1 MRHWQLNCIFLEQD
15 WGLFALC
22 FLNFYDDQ
30 GGLKSMAFDAFL
42 KIDGVDGE
50 STDEKHTGWIE
61 IVRFGIGVLQEVSA
75 TASSSGGA
83 GAERTDF
90 SDFIVRKLL
99 DKTSPKLALACAAG
113 THINKIV
120 VELCR
125 SGTDNQPYMVYT
137 MQNCIISRVITT
149 RGDDVGGF
157 PAETIRINFGRIE
170 YRYIQIDRKTGVPM
184 GNVAGGWDLQR
195 NCRI

>member
-1 MRHWQLNCIFLEQD
+1 M
-15 WGLFALC
+15 G
-22 FLNFYDDQ
+22 
-30 GGLKSMAFDAFL
+30 FDAYL
-42 KIDGVDGE
+42 RIDGIEGE
-50 STDEKHTGWIE
+50 STDEKHAGWIE
-61 IVRFGIGVLQEVSA
+61 IVRFGIGVRQEVSA
-75 TASSSGGA
+75 TASSCGGA

-90 SDFIVRKLL
+90 SDFIVRKLC
-99 DKTSPKLALACAAG
+99 DKSSPKLALACAAG
-113 THINKIV
+113 THIDKII

-125 SGTDNQPYMVYT
+125 AGTDKQPYMVYT

-149 RGDDVGGF
+149 SGSNLAGKF

-170 YRYIQIDRKTGVPM
+170 YRYIQQNRKGGGPV